1 MKALIYDIV
10 TDFVY
15 LLYVYNIINS
25 SALIQ

>member
-1 MKALIYDIV
+1 MKALVYDIV

-25 SALIQ
+25 SALFK